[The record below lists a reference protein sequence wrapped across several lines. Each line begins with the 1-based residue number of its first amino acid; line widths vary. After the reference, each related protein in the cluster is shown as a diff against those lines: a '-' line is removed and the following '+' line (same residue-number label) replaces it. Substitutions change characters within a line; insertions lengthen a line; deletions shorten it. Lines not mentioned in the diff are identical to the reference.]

1 MEYVVGPILALLIG
15 MTFTHY
21 SVKEQQKKIDAVV
34 ETVDAKIVEQNTT
47 MSQQTLRVLTPVVS
61 SVQKINEQLGL

>member
-15 MTFTHY
+15 MKFTHY

-34 ETVDAKIVEQNTT
+34 ENVDAKIVEQNTL
-47 MSQQTLRVLTPVVS
+47 MSTQTLRVLTPVAA
-61 SVQKINEQLGL
+61 SVNKINQQLGL

>member
-15 MTFTHY
+15 MKFTHY

-34 ETVDAKIVEQNTT
+34 ETVDAKIVEQNTA
-47 MSQQTLRVLTPVVS
+47 MSEQTVRVLTPLVVN
-61 SVQKINEQLGL
+61 VKKINEQLGL

>member
-15 MTFTHY
+15 MKFTHY

-34 ETVDAKIVEQNTT
+34 ETVDAKIVEQNTA
-47 MSQQTLRVLTPVVS
+47 MSEQTVRVLTPVV
-61 SVQKINEQLGL
+61 VNVKKINEQLGL